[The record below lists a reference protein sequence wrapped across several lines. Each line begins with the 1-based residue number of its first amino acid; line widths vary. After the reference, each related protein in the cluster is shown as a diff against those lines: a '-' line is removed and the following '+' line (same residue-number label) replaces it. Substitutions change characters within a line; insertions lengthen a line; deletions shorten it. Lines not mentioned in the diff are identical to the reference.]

1 MRSIIVLSF
10 IIFSMIF
17 ISCNGEN
24 SNQNTNHS
32 EQSFYQIGNDS
43 NLILSLLN
51 EGTVENHKLFA
62 IDVLMEFYKNRE
74 YQVAW
79 IEKDNINQALKAIED
94 IYYDGLHPE
103 DYHYALLK
111 EKSLQFSNS
120 QSIDSVE
127 FAHFDILL
135 SDAIITASMHLM
147 SGKVDP
153 ESLKRKWN
161 INRVNFQDRYLTAA
175 KSLQT
180 SIDEKH
186 IVKDF
191 ENLKPSHYM
200 YSGLKKALVEYRE
213 YKANGG
219 WDSIASGETLKINQ
233 KSIRISQL
241 KARLLA
247 SNEME
252 EYVSVNDSVY
262 DSILFLHIQTAQ
274 KKYGIQADG
283 NVGKQSIEEFNIS
296 VDYRIEQIKANLERA
311 RWVMYNLED
320 KYIAVNI
327 AAFELYFIENNQELL
342 TSKVIVG
349 KNHTKTTIFKGT
361 MQYVVINPTWGVPR
375 SLYGGYINKL
385 KNNPDYFTQKNM
397 EVITTDGKP
406 VAIEGTDW
414 SPYTLQNFPY
424 MFRQKSGPSNA
435 LGYIKCMFPNKY
447 SIYIHDTPS
456 RSLFNRDTR
465 TFSHGC
471 IRTEK
476 IRNVA
481 ELLLQPN
488 NDGWNQDRISEI
500 IESGTTTT
508 ISLKETVPV
517 LIIYWTAGIG
527 FQKNF
532 YFKPDVY
539 KRDNELIEALNKS
552 FEP

>member
-10 IIFSMIF
+10 IIFTLIF

-43 NLILSLLN
+43 SLILALLN
-51 EGTVENHKLFA
+51 KGVIENHKLFA
-62 IDVLMEFYKNRE
+62 LDVLKEFYKNRE

-79 IEKDNINQALKAIED
+79 IEKDNINQALQAIED
-94 IYYDGLHPE
+94 IYDDGLHPE
-103 DYHYALLK
+103 DYHYSLLK
-111 EKSLQFSNS
+111 EKAQQFSQS

-127 FAHFDILL
+127 FAYFDILL

-147 SGKVDP
+147 AGKVDP

-161 INRVNFQDRYLTAA
+161 IDRVNFQDRYHTAA
-175 KSLQT
+175 ESLQT
-180 SIDEKH
+180 SIEEKH

-191 ENLKPSHYM
+191 ENLKPKHYM
-200 YSGLKKALVEYRE
+200 YSGLKKALVEYRG
-213 YKANGG
+213 YKTNGG

-233 KSIRISQL
+233 KSIRVSQL

-262 DSILFLHIQTAQ
+262 DSILFLHVQKAQ

-283 NVGKQSIEEFNIS
+283 NVGKQSIEELNIS
-296 VDYRIEQIKANLERA
+296 LDYRIEQIKANLERA

-320 KYIAVNI
+320 KFIAVNI
-327 AAFELYFIENNQELL
+327 AAFELYFVDHNKELL

-349 KNHTKTTIFKGT
+349 KDHTKTTIFKAS

-385 KNNPDYFTQKNM
+385 KNKPEYFAQKNM
-397 EVITTDGKP
+397 EVITTSGQA
-406 VAIEGTDW
+406 VAIEGKDW
-414 SPYTLQNFPY
+414 SAYTLHNFPY

-435 LGYIKCMFPNKY
+435 LGYVKCMFPNQY

-456 RSLFNRDTR
+456 RSLFNRETR

-508 ISLKETVPV
+508 ISLKEKVPV

-532 YFKPDVY
+532 YFKPDIY
-539 KRDNELIEALNKS
+539 KRDNELIEALNKN
-552 FEP
+552 FEL

>member
-10 IIFSMIF
+10 IIFTMIF

-43 NLILSLLN
+43 SLILALLN
-51 EGTVENHKLFA
+51 KGVIENHKLFA
-62 IDVLMEFYKNRE
+62 IDVLKEFYKNRE

-79 IEKDNINQALKAIED
+79 IEKDNINQALQAIED
-94 IYYDGLHPE
+94 IYDDGLHPE
-103 DYHYALLK
+103 DYHYSLLK
-111 EKSLQFSNS
+111 EKVQQFSQS

-127 FAHFDILL
+127 FAYFDILL

-147 SGKVDP
+147 AGKVDP

-161 INRVNFQDRYLTAA
+161 IDRVNFQDRYHTAA
-175 KSLQT
+175 ESLQT
-180 SIDEKH
+180 SIEEKH

-191 ENLKPSHYM
+191 ENLKPKHYM
-200 YSGLKKALVEYRE
+200 YSGLKKALVEYRG
-213 YKANGG
+213 YKTNGG

-233 KSIRISQL
+233 KSIRVSQL

-262 DSILFLHIQTAQ
+262 DSILFLHVQKAQ

-283 NVGKQSIEEFNIS
+283 NVGKQSIEELNIS
-296 VDYRIEQIKANLERA
+296 LDYRIEQIKANLERA

-320 KYIAVNI
+320 KFIAVNI
-327 AAFELYFIENNQELL
+327 AAFELYFVDHNKELL

-349 KNHTKTTIFKGT
+349 KDHTKTTIFKAS

-385 KNNPDYFTQKNM
+385 KNNPGYFAQKNM
-397 EVITTDGKP
+397 EVITTSGQA
-406 VAIEGTDW
+406 VAIEGKDW
-414 SPYTLQNFPY
+414 SAYTLHNFPY

-435 LGYIKCMFPNKY
+435 LGYVKCMFPNQY

-456 RSLFNRDTR
+456 RSLFNRETR

-508 ISLKETVPV
+508 ISLKEKVPV

-532 YFKPDVY
+532 YFKPDIY
-539 KRDNELIEALNKS
+539 KRDNELIEALNKN
-552 FEP
+552 FEL

>member
-10 IIFSMIF
+10 IIFTMIF

-24 SNQNTNHS
+24 SNQNTNHP
-32 EQSFYQIGNDS
+32 EQSFYQAGNDS
-43 NLILSLLN
+43 SLILALLN
-51 EGTVENHKLFA
+51 KGVIENHKLFA
-62 IDVLMEFYKNRE
+62 LDVLKEFYKNRE

-79 IEKDNINQALKAIED
+79 IEKDNINQALQAIED
-94 IYYDGLHPE
+94 IYDDGLHPE
-103 DYHYALLK
+103 DYHYSLLK
-111 EKSLQFSNS
+111 EKAQQFSQS

-127 FAHFDILL
+127 FAYFDILL

-147 SGKVDP
+147 AGKVDP

-161 INRVNFQDRYLTAA
+161 IDRVNFQDRYHTAA
-175 KSLQT
+175 ESLQT
-180 SIDEKH
+180 SIEEKH

-191 ENLKPSHYM
+191 ENLKPKHYM
-200 YSGLKKALVEYRE
+200 YSGLKKALVEYRG
-213 YKANGG
+213 YKTNGG

-233 KSIRISQL
+233 KSIRVSQL

-262 DSILFLHIQTAQ
+262 DSILFLHVQKAQ

-283 NVGKQSIEEFNIS
+283 NVGKQSIEELNIS

-320 KYIAVNI
+320 KFIAVNI
-327 AAFELYFIENNQELL
+327 AAFELYFVDHNKELL

-349 KNHTKTTIFKGT
+349 KDHTKTTIFKAS

-385 KNNPDYFTQKNM
+385 KNKPEYFAQKNM
-397 EVITTDGKP
+397 EVITTSGQA
-406 VAIEGTDW
+406 VAIEGKDW
-414 SPYTLQNFPY
+414 SAYTLHNFPY

-435 LGYIKCMFPNKY
+435 LGYVKCMFPNQY

-456 RSLFNRDTR
+456 RSLFNRETR

-508 ISLKETVPV
+508 ISLKEKVPV

-532 YFKPDVY
+532 YFKPDIY
-539 KRDNELIEALNKS
+539 KRDNELIEALNKN
-552 FEP
+552 FEL

>member
-43 NLILSLLN
+43 SLILALLN
-51 EGTVENHKLFA
+51 KGVIENHKLFA
-62 IDVLMEFYKNRE
+62 LDVLKEFYKNRE
-74 YQVAW
+74 YQIAW

-94 IYYDGLHPE
+94 IYDDGLHPE
-103 DYHYALLK
+103 DYHYSLLK
-111 EKSLQFSNS
+111 EKAQQFSQS

-127 FAHFDILL
+127 FAYFDILL

-147 SGKVDP
+147 AGKVDP

-161 INRVNFQDRYLTAA
+161 INRLNFQDRYHTAA
-175 KSLQT
+175 KTLQT

-191 ENLKPSHYM
+191 ENLKPKHYM

-213 YKANGG
+213 YKTNGG

-233 KSIRISQL
+233 KSIRVSQL

-262 DSILFLHIQTAQ
+262 DSILFLHVQKAQ

-283 NVGKQSIEEFNIS
+283 NVGKQSIEELNIS
-296 VDYRIEQIKANLERA
+296 LDYRIEQIKANLERA

-320 KYIAVNI
+320 KFIAVNI
-327 AAFELYFIENNQELL
+327 AAFELYFVDHNKELL

-349 KNHTKTTIFKGT
+349 KDHTKTTIFKAS

-385 KNNPDYFTQKNM
+385 KNKPEYFAQKNM
-397 EVITTDGKP
+397 EVITTSGQA
-406 VAIEGTDW
+406 VAIEGKDW
-414 SPYTLQNFPY
+414 SAYTLHNFPY

-435 LGYIKCMFPNKY
+435 LGYVKCMFPNQY

-456 RSLFNRDTR
+456 RSLFNRETR

-508 ISLKETVPV
+508 ISLKEKVPV

-532 YFKPDVY
+532 YFKPDIY
-539 KRDNELIEALNKS
+539 KRDNELIEALNKN
-552 FEP
+552 FEL